1 LSEESKYSSSATTIA
16 RDGGALNW
24 ANALTGGRLL
34 LSPVLFFLVLRAEDT
49 LGASWSAAALGFL
62 LAMSDYYD
70 GKVARRGGGH
80 RISRWGAFLDPL
92 ADKVVVLGS
101 MICFV
106 IVGRYWW
113 FPVAI
118 VAARELLITGYRVWW
133 ARHGLALPARRS
145 AKYKTA
151 LQGIALLLAA
161 LPPFEDADGV
171 VTAALWVAVGVTVV
185 SGAQYLLDGRTAM
198 SQSGALTQ

>member
-1 LSEESKYSSSATTIA
+1 MSDETRYSSEAVAS

-24 ANALTGGRLL
+24 ANALTGGRLV
-34 LSPVLFFLVLRAEDT
+34 LSPFLFWFVLDAADT
-49 LGASWSAAALGFL
+49 RGAAWSAAALGFV
-62 LAMSDYYD
+62 LALSDYYD

-106 IVGRYWW
+106 IVDRYWW

-118 VAARELLITGYRVWW
+118 VAAREFLITGYRIWW
-133 ARHGLALPARRS
+133 AKQGLSLPARRS
-145 AKYKTA
+145 AKYKTS
-151 LQGIALLLAA
+151 LQGIALLMAA
-161 LPPFEDADGV
+161 LPPFEDADGL
-171 VTAALWVAVGVTVV
+171 VTAALWVAVVITIV
-185 SGAQYLLDGRTAM
+185 SGVQYLLDGRSAM
-198 SQSGALTQ
+198 SQSGALPQ